1 MMQVHLLPNG
11 LEVVVDQQYVSEA
24 TLHKCFYWYTRDY
37 QVTIQPRTNQQ
48 MQVQLV
54 AKDHVV
60 VDLMGLQHQ
69 VHNDLLDFR
78 LRELIAEE
86 TRPIRELLVAKA
98 FAHYAPPQPLTATI
112 SDPVGFHPLAPR
124 PDAAHA

>member
-1 MMQVHLLPNG
+1 MQMYIISNG
-11 LEVVVDQQYVSEA
+11 LEIVVDQQQVSEA

-37 QVTIQPRTNQQ
+37 QVTILPGANHQT
-48 MQVQLV
+48 QVRLV
-54 AKDHVV
+54 AKEQTA
-60 VDLMGLQHQ
+60 VDLTALQHQ

-98 FAHYAPPQPLTATI
+98 FAHYAPPQPLTAPI
-112 SDPVGFHPLAPR
+112 SDPVGFHPLAQAR
-124 PDAAHA
+124 

>member
-1 MMQVHLLPNG
+1 MQIELLPNG
-11 LEVVVDQQYVSEA
+11 LVVLVDAQTFSEA

-37 QVTIQPRTNQQ
+37 QVTIQPGADHHT
-48 MQVQLV
+48 QVQLV
-54 AKDHVV
+54 AKDQVV
-60 VDLMGLQHQ
+60 VDPATLQHQ

-98 FAHYAPPQPLTATI
+98 FAHYAPPQPLTAPI
-112 SDPVGFHPLAPR
+112 SDPVGFHPLAPA
-124 PDAAHA
+124 P

>member
-1 MMQVHLLPNG
+1 MELHVRPEG
-11 LEVVVDQQYVSEA
+11 LEVVVEVAQYSEV

-37 QVTIQPRTNQQ
+37 RVTIQPVLAGQVR
-48 MQVQLV
+48 VQLV
-54 AKDHVV
+54 PKEGSILDMPA
-60 VDLMGLQHQ
+60 LQSQ

-98 FAHYAPPQPLTATI
+98 FAHYAPAQPLTAVI
-112 SDPVGFHPLAPR
+112 SDPVGFHPLASGN
-124 PDAAHA
+124 

>member
-1 MMQVHLLPNG
+1 MQVQLLSNG
-11 LEVVVDQQYVSEA
+11 LEVLVDAQTFSEA

-37 QVTIQPRTNQQ
+37 QVTIQPGINHQT
-48 MQVQLV
+48 QVRLV
-54 AKDHVV
+54 VKEHVA
-60 VDLMGLQHQ
+60 VDFTSLQHQ

-98 FAHYAPPQPLTATI
+98 FAHYAPPQPLTAPI
-112 SDPVGFHPLAPR
+112 SDPVGFHPLAPA
-124 PDAAHA
+124 P